1 MAAQT
6 AELAEYD
13 PKTLRKGEYDTPD
26 REYPSTTPWRVGN
39 GRYHGCND
47 TPDREYPSTT
57 PWRVGNGRY
66 HGCTG
71 SAEYGGIRKWRMTT
85 RDVYRQWHGHTRR

>member
-6 AELAEYD
+6 AGSAEYD
-13 PKTLRKGEYDTPD
+13 PKTLGKGEYDTPD
-26 REYPSTTPWRVGN
+26 REYPSTTPWRI
-39 GRYHGCND
+39 
-47 TPDREYPSTT
+47 
-57 PWRVGNGRY
+57 GNGRY

-71 SAEYGGIRKWRMTT
+71 SAEYGGIRKWQMTT